1 MRLNCNDIEMLL
13 EAAEEKREDAN
24 ELVWRDYTR
33 LIDKLRTYADQLLDC
48 ELSPCNVIVFYI
60 R

>member
-48 ELSPCNVIVFYI
+48 EL
-60 R
+60 